1 MLVFTEEGRNE
12 RSGANCKSAAVS
24 QVGWS
29 LAIRNC
35 FSAFDKTF
43 NASRSRCCS
52 SFFAAAAAAAKHDPQ
67 KLMHEYISSLAPPIV
82 YNEQME
88 TVQNTE

>member
-1 MLVFTEEGRNE
+1 
-12 RSGANCKSAAVS
+12 
-24 QVGWS
+24 VGWS

-52 SFFAAAAAAAKHDPQ
+52 SFFAAAAAARHDPQ
-67 KLMHEYISSLAPPIV
+67 KLVHEYISSLAPPIV
-82 YNEQME
+82 YNKQME
-88 TVQNTE
+88 TVKNTE